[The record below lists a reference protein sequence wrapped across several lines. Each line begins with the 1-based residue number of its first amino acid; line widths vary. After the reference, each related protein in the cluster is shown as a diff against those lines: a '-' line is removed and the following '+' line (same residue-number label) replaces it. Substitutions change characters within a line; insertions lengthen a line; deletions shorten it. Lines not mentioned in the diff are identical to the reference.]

1 MYDVKEMGGKMQGT
15 REGKDQ
21 REPDCELRSHKAI
34 RLAISSAFQTLGM
47 ENQVENIYKA
57 LGGGWEIHFD
67 GVLDKEQRAAVTKI
81 AADKLGLY
89 PENLTMCGFFPNQN

>member
-1 MYDVKEMGGKMQGT
+1 MYDVKEMDGKMQGT
-15 REGKDQ
+15 RAGEDQ
-21 REPDCELRSHKAI
+21 RETACETRSHKAI
-34 RLAISSAFQTLGM
+34 RIAISSAFQTLGL

-67 GVLDKEQRAAVTKI
+67 GVLDKEQRAAATKI

-89 PENLTMCGFFPNQN
+89 PENLIMCGFFPNQS

>member
-21 REPDCELRSHKAI
+21 RELSCEMRSHKVI
-34 RLAISSAFQTLGM
+34 RIAISSAFRTLGL
-47 ENQVENIYKA
+47 ENQVENVYKA

-67 GVLDKEQRAAVTKI
+67 GVLDKEQREIGRAHV
-81 AADKLGLY
+81 
-89 PENLTMCGFFPNQN
+89 